1 MLPAIPGTFR
11 RETHMADEEPKDWKQ
26 LCSEASVEQDPE
38 KLLQIIRDLEKALD
52 QRKDGPED
60 RQRA

>member
-1 MLPAIPGTFR
+1 
-11 RETHMADEEPKDWKQ
+11 MADEEPKDWKQ

-60 RQRA
+60 RKRA